1 MEVVLQQREH
11 EPEVGRD
18 RGLAREQQLDPLLD
32 LEVLRVDVVV
42 EGDHLVGELDVLRA
56 HRLDRAAQRAQ
67 HELALEAKK
76 RLELVELFLEGDS
89 HQPNRPVT

>member
-18 RGLAREQQLDPLLD
+18 RGLAREQQLDPLFD

-67 HELALEAKK
+67 HQLALEAKK